1 MFPRE
6 KQDRQTGST
15 QTSTRRVSSRVSV
28 KTSRRAVSSDVK
40 NDSNHHIRLKSSPRA
55 PTYSPPLILIII
67 SKHHPSANATFRA
80 LATALTLAKTF
91 SRSFSSSLEP

>member
-15 QTSTRRVSSRVSV
+15 QTSTRRVSSRLSL

-40 NDSNHHIRLKSSPRA
+40 NDSNNHHSS
-55 PTYSPPLILIII
+55 
-67 SKHHPSANATFRA
+67 KK
-80 LATALTLAKTF
+80 LATRTYLLTPPYYHLET
-91 SRSFSSSLEP
+91 SSLGERDVQGPRHRVDPGQDLFAVVLE